1 MDKDIP
7 DCYDP
12 VYQAEQLALE
22 QDKLMEKTLCCSICF
37 RTLYPGNKYH
47 EHRHTVVCPSCLE
60 ELTYGVEYVDSE

>member
-22 QDKLMEKTLCCSICF
+22 QDKLMEKTLCCSIC
-37 RTLYPGNKYH
+37 RCTLYHGDKYH
-47 EHRHTVVCPSCLE
+47 EYRGVVVCSFCLE
-60 ELTYGVEYVDSE
+60 ELNENADFVN